1 MNKCFVEALEN
12 HDLRALEKISKG
24 NMHSHAGKGANVNFL
39 GKKTGVKIGKPKS
52 YFYSLEAMHQWYS
65 RNIGMYCK
73 GIEGLLLRWEGCFA
87 EAQRDSVS
95 VMVQSFSSD
104 VVKDVGGMKKFMN
117 ILDVFHQKYC
127 PDTLFLPELTFPRS
141 CDTKKVM
148 NCLEEILS
156 YGYFKSLD
164 ICFDEFAQP
173 IHKFKSIYRLCE
185 KNGMVVKAHVGEF
198 GKPDDVIEAVETL
211 HLQEIYHGISVT
223 KSENAMKWL
232 RDKKIVLNLCP
243 TSNLYM
249 GLVDSYAN
257 HPIRKL
263 YDNGICVTICTDD
276 LLIFQSSLSE
286 EYLKLY
292 ESGVM
297 TAEEL
302 DDIRKNA
309 LVDAVQKRYEV

>member
-1 MNKCFVEALEN
+1 MDNSFIEALEN
-12 HDLRALEKISKG
+12 HDLRALENIPKG

-39 GKKTGVKIGKPKS
+39 ERKTGAKIGKPKS

-65 RNIGMYCK
+65 QNIGIYCK
-73 GIEGLLLRWEGCFA
+73 GIWGLLLRWEGCFA

-95 VMVQSFSSD
+95 VMVQSFSLD
-104 VVKDVGGMKKFMN
+104 AVKDVGGMKNLMN
-117 ILDVFHQKYC
+117 ILEIFHQKYC

-141 CDTKKVM
+141 CDIGRVM
-148 NCLEEILS
+148 NSVEEILS
-156 YGYFKSLD
+156 YDYFRSLD

-173 IHKFKSIYRLCE
+173 IHKFKSIYRVCE
-185 KNGMVVKAHVGEF
+185 EKGMVIKAHVGEF
-198 GKPDDVIEAVETL
+198 GEPDDVIEAVETL
-211 HLQEIYHGISVT
+211 HLQEIYHGISAA
-223 KSENAMKWL
+223 KSKNAMKWL
-232 RDKKIVLNLCP
+232 QDKNIVLNLCP

-249 GLVDSYAN
+249 GLVVSYAN

-292 ESGVM
+292 ESGLM
-297 TAEEL
+297 TAAEL
-302 DDIRKNA
+302 DDIRKNTLA
-309 LVDAVQKRYEV
+309 DAVQRRYRV